1 MKVQEIAKRRNL
13 LQRGRVAGGFTIL
26 EMLMVVA
33 IITVLFGMGMAGFDR
48 MKRQAR
54 SHQCVGKLRS
64 LGTALNLYLGENN
77 LMMPKLAAAVDEKKD
92 SSYYEKNKD
101 ELPPLDIVLL
111 KYVNSEEDFRC
122 PADHQRLW
130 EQTGC
135 SYFWNSLVNGQ
146 SIGNMNFMG
155 LTKNEAG
162 IPIISDKENFHKSVG
177 DEVNILY
184 ADGHV
189 VSELQFTVDP

>member
-1 MKVQEIAKRRNL
+1 MLIA
-13 LQRGRVAGGFTIL
+13 
-26 EMLMVVA
+26 VA

-64 LGTALNLYLGENN
+64 LGTALNLYLGDHN
-77 LMMPKLAAAVDEKKD
+77 LMMPTLAAAVDEKRD
-92 SSYYEKNKD
+92 PSYYEKNED

-111 KYVNSEEDFRC
+111 KYTNSEEDFRC
-122 PADHQRLW
+122 PADHKGLW

-135 SYFWNSLVNGQ
+135 SYFWNSTVNGQ